1 MAPRTYNVESRRRQ
15 QAERRSRIAAATA
28 ELHAA
33 RGVGATSYADIA
45 ERAGVSLPTVY
56 SHFPDQDELLSA
68 CTGHVAGQ
76 APALPVAEILAAGGL
91 PAAVDL
97 LVAAH
102 EKQHLHFEPWL
113 AKREDGVIPFLAAL
127 SASAREE
134 RAALVAAVL
143 DRHLGAGDHRET
155 IAAWETLLSF
165 DTWHRMVRGHRLPR
179 AAVRRLLAQCL
190 LNLARPAA
198 PPARPTRKR
207 KQS

>member
-1 MAPRTYNVESRRRQ
+1 MAPRTYNAESRRRQ

-56 SHFPDQDELLSA
+56 SHFPGQDDLLAA

-76 APALPVAEILAAGGL
+76 APALPVTEILAASDL
-91 PAAVDL
+91 AAAVEL
-97 LVAAH
+97 LLAAH
-102 EKQHLHFEPWL
+102 ERQHLHFEPWL

-190 LNLARPAA
+190 LTLARPAR
-198 PPARPTRKR
+198 PARPTRKR
-207 KQS
+207 K